1 MSNHRSAF
9 LSLILASVAVLC
21 IASAALC
28 FNRDNCIAIAY
39 TERGFK
45 GTSWE
50 IYVTGEYDLWWKID
64 NEAENPRMLFD
75 LPNDTIASI
84 RVRPGYKV
92 TLFEHA
98 ELAGDS
104 LVIDVDVPSMEGR
117 WTGQASSLTVFRIED
132 QDLVGRWQASV
143 KSDSTEFAKGEI
155 MDRDE
160 IVAIIE
166 ENSEGFS
173 ELIEAGENQWYGD
186 TTDDQRIN
194 VAGYMLGLFEAL
206 GYDVF
211 SWTPNSFAQSI
222 NNFYDWR
229 KDLSLWHTACLVLN
243 VDGAMYE
250 EIFSSSRCRS
260 LG

>member
-1 MSNHRSAF
+1 MATIF
-9 LSLILASVAVLC
+9 LVSVGFC
-21 IASAALC
+21 S
-28 FNRDNCIAIAY
+28 NRDNCIAIVY
-39 TERGFK
+39 TEADFQ

-64 NEAENPRMLFD
+64 KDVENPRMIFD

-84 RVRPGYKV
+84 RVRPGYEV
-92 TLFEHA
+92 ILFEHA

-104 LVIDVDVPSMEGR
+104 LVLDIDAPSLEGR

-132 QDLVGRWQASV
+132 QELVGRWQASV
-143 KSDSTEFAKGEI
+143 KSDSTEFAKGGI

-160 IVAIIE
+160 IVAFME
-166 ENSEGFS
+166 ENREGFS
-173 ELIEAGENQWYGD
+173 ELIEAGENQWYDD
-186 TTDDQRIN
+186 TTDEQRIN
-194 VAGYMLGLFEAL
+194 VAAYMLGLFEAL
-206 GYDVF
+206 GYDVS
-211 SWTPNSFAQSI
+211 SWTPNTFAQSI

-229 KDLSLWHTACLVLN
+229 KDLSLWQTACLVLN

>member
-1 MSNHRSAF
+1 MLSKKKFF
-9 LSLILASVAVLC
+9 LSLIMSSLVIFCLVSVGSC
-21 IASAALC
+21 S
-28 FNRDNCIAIAY
+28 NRDNCIAIIY
-39 TERGFK
+39 TEADFQ

-64 NEAENPRMLFD
+64 KEAENPRMIFD

-92 TLFEHA
+92 TIFEHA

-104 LVIDVDVPSMEGR
+104 LVIDVDMPSFGER
-117 WTGQASSLTVFRIED
+117 WIDQASSLTVFRIED
-132 QDLVGRWQASV
+132 QELVGRWQASV
-143 KSDSTEFAKGEI
+143 KSDSTEFARGEI

-160 IVAIIE
+160 IAAIIE
-166 ENSEGFS
+166 ENSEVFS

-250 EIFSSSRCRS
+250 EIFSSSRRRS